1 MTFGEYI
8 RLNAFKFINQLKRDS
23 ILGYLNELGNFE
35 LEIDK
40 YGVVKKKLNE
50 FLDKAQ
56 ISSTLYKEKQQD
68 NNLNTYPVITKKF
81 ISNNLELLLSKA
93 YSKQEL
99 KKVTTSGSY
108 GTPLSFYLTPEK
120 KKRQSAEA
128 IFYSKKA
135 NYEVGICHG
144 YFRTKLSKSK
154 IKRWLQNEHF
164 ICSKVLGEAF
174 LTDTRT
180 LLKKKKIKVLIGFA
194 SAIGMFAEFCID
206 KGDKPEDFSIYGV
219 LTFAETLT
227 AKQQYNISKA
237 FGCKVVSRYGT
248 EELGILGYQED
259 REKGFVLNTCNYIF
273 EVLKLNEDISVSP
286 GEIGRVVVT
295 DLHSDAL
302 PLIRYETG
310 DLAILGDV
318 FSENNCWAKSL
329 KSLSGRVI
337 QIINAPN
344 GDQLFSSYFENILEK
359 YKIVS
364 QFQLIQET
372 EKEFTLRIVP
382 KLTFQTEDFSES
394 DIVIDMKTWLGNE
407 AQINIEIVEDI
418 EMLPS
423 GKRPSIINKKD
434 IKNAQQSMF

>member
-1 MTFGEYI
+1 MTIGEYI
-8 RLNAFKFINQLKRDS
+8 RLKAFKVINLLKSDS
-23 ILGYLNELGNFE
+23 IKGYLNELENFE
-35 LEIDK
+35 MEEAK
-40 YGVVKKKLNE
+40 YAVVEKKLYE
-50 FLDKAQ
+50 FLRRAQ
-56 ISSTLYKEKQQD
+56 DSTPLYKEKK
-68 NNLNTYPVITKKF
+68 NEYNLNAYPVITKKF
-81 ISNNLELLLSKA
+81 ISNHLELILSKS

-108 GTPLSFYLTPEK
+108 GTPFSFYLTPAK
-120 KKRQSAEA
+120 KRRQSAEA

-154 IKRWLQNEHF
+154 IERWLQNEYF
-164 ICSKVLGEAF
+164 ICSKVLGETF
-174 LTDTRT
+174 YSETRA

-194 SAIGMFAEFCID
+194 SAIGMLAEYCID

-248 EELGILGYQED
+248 EELGILGYLED
-259 REKGFVLNTCNYIF
+259 REKGFILNTCNYIF
-273 EVLKLNEDISVSP
+273 EILKLNEDISVLP
-286 GEIGRVVVT
+286 GETGRVVVT

-310 DLAILGDV
+310 DLAVLGDV
-318 FSENNCWAKSL
+318 FLENKSWAKSL

-337 QIINAPN
+337 QIINATN
-344 GDQLFSSYFENILEK
+344 GDQLFSSYFEFIIEK
-359 YKIVS
+359 YEVVT
-364 QFQLIQET
+364 QYQLVQET
-372 EKEFTLRIVP
+372 AKNFILRIVL
-382 KLTFQTEDFSES
+382 KLNFNSEDFSES
-394 DIVIDMKTWLGNE
+394 DLVLDMKKWLGE
-407 AQINIEIVEDI
+407 DAQISIEIVDDI

-423 GKRPSIINKKD
+423 GKRPSIINKID
-434 IKNAQQSMF
+434 

>member
-1 MTFGEYI
+1 MTIGEYI
-8 RLNAFKFINQLKRDS
+8 RLKAFKVINLLKRDS
-23 ILGYLNELGNFE
+23 IKGYLNELENFE
-35 LEIDK
+35 MEEAK
-40 YGVVKKKLNE
+40 YAVVEKKLYE
-50 FLDKAQ
+50 FLRRAQ
-56 ISSTLYKEKQQD
+56 DSTPLYKEKK
-68 NNLNTYPVITKKF
+68 NEYNLNAYPVITKKF
-81 ISNNLELLLSKA
+81 ISNHLELILSKS

-108 GTPLSFYLTPEK
+108 GTPFSFYLTPEK

-154 IKRWLQNEHF
+154 IKRWLQNEYF
-164 ICSKVLGEAF
+164 ICSKVLGETF
-174 LTDTRT
+174 YSETRM

-194 SAIGMFAEFCID
+194 SAIGMLAEFCID

-248 EELGILGYQED
+248 EELGILGYLED
-259 REKGFVLNTCNYIF
+259 REKGFILNTCNYIF
-273 EVLKLNEDISVSP
+273 EILKLNEDISVLP
-286 GEIGRVVVT
+286 GETGRVVVT

-310 DLAILGDV
+310 DLAVLGDV
-318 FSENNCWAKSL
+318 FLENKGWAKSL

-337 QIINAPN
+337 QIINATN
-344 GDQLFSSYFENILEK
+344 GDQLFSSYFEFIIEK
-359 YKIVS
+359 YEVVT
-364 QFQLIQET
+364 QYQLVQET
-372 EKEFTLRIVP
+372 AKNFTLRIVL
-382 KLTFQTEDFSES
+382 KLNFKSEDFSES
-394 DIVIDMKTWLGNE
+394 DLEFDMKRWLGE
-407 AQINIEIVEDI
+407 VAQIKIEIVDDI

-423 GKRPSIINKKD
+423 GKRPSIIKKVGL
-434 IKNAQQSMF
+434 

>member
-1 MTFGEYI
+1 MTIGEYI
-8 RLNAFKFINQLKRDS
+8 RLKAFKFINQLKRDS
-23 ILGYLNELGNFE
+23 IQGYLNELENFE
-35 LEIDK
+35 IEEDK
-40 YGVVKKKLNE
+40 YEVVKNKLHE
-50 FLDKAQ
+50 FLHRAQ
-56 ISSTLYKEKQQD
+56 NSSGLYKEKK
-68 NNLNTYPVITKKF
+68 NEYNLNAYPVITKKF
-81 ISNNLELLLSKA
+81 ISNNLELILSKA
-93 YSKQEL
+93 YSKQDL

-108 GTPLSFYLTPEK
+108 GTPLSFYLTPDK

-135 NYEVGICHG
+135 NYEVGIYHG

-154 IKRWLQNEHF
+154 IKRWLQNEYF

-174 LTDTRT
+174 FTDTRA

-194 SAIGMFAEFCID
+194 SAIGMLAEFCID
-206 KGDKPEDFSIYGV
+206 KGDKQEDFSIYGV

-227 AKQQYNISKA
+227 SKQQYNISKA

-259 REKGFVLNTCNYIF
+259 REKGFILNTCDYIF
-273 EVLKLNEDISVSP
+273 EVLKLHEDVSVLP

-310 DLAILGDV
+310 DLALLGEV
-318 FSENNCWAKSL
+318 FLENNGWAKSL

-344 GDQLFSSYFENILEK
+344 GDKLFSLYFENILEK
-359 YKIVS
+359 YRIVS
-364 QFQLIQET
+364 QYQLIQET
-372 EKEFTLRIVP
+372 EKEFILRIVP
-382 KLTFQTEDFSES
+382 KVIFKPEDFSEPELLL
-394 DIVIDMKTWLGNE
+394 DMKTWLGND

-423 GKRPSIINKKD
+423 GKRPSIINKLG
-434 IKNAQQSMF
+434 QV

>member
-1 MTFGEYI
+1 MTIGEYI
-8 RLNAFKFINQLKRDS
+8 RLKAFKLINQLKRDS
-23 ILGYLNELGNFE
+23 IQGFLNELENFE
-35 LEIDK
+35 IEVDK
-40 YGVVKKKLNE
+40 YGIVKKKLDE
-50 FLDKAQ
+50 FLQRAQ
-56 ISSTLYKEKQQD
+56 QSSFLYKEKKYE
-68 NNLNTYPVITKKF
+68 NNLNSYPVITKKF
-81 ISNNLELLLSKA
+81 ISNNLELILSKA

-108 GTPLSFYLTPEK
+108 GTPLSFYLTPAK

-135 NYEVGICHG
+135 NYEVGIYHG

-154 IKRWLQNEHF
+154 FKRWLQNEHF
-164 ICSKVLGEAF
+164 ISSKVIGEKF
-174 LTDTRT
+174 YTETRK

-194 SAIGMFAEFCID
+194 SAIGILAEYCID
-206 KGDKPEDFSIYGV
+206 KGDKPEDFSINGV

-237 FGCKVVSRYGT
+237 FGCKVISRYGA

-259 REKGFVLNTCNYIF
+259 REKGFILNTCNYIF
-273 EVLKLNEDISVSP
+273 EVLKFNEDSSVLP

-310 DLAILGDV
+310 DLAVLGDV
-318 FSENNCWAKSL
+318 FLENNSWAKSL

-344 GDQLFSSYFENILEK
+344 GDKLFSSYFENILEK
-359 YKIVS
+359 YTIIT
-364 QFQLIQET
+364 QYQLIQET

-382 KLTFQTEDFSES
+382 KESFKPENFSEAELLN
-394 DIVIDMKTWLGNE
+394 DMKNWLGNE
-407 AQINIEIVEDI
+407 AQIYIKIVDDI

-423 GKRPSIINKKD
+423 GKRPSIINKL
-434 IKNAQQSMF
+434 IAM

>member
-1 MTFGEYI
+1 MTIGEYI
-8 RLNAFKFINQLKRDS
+8 RLNAFKFINLLKRDP
-23 ILGYLNELGNFE
+23 IQGYLNELENFE
-35 LEIDK
+35 MEEAK
-40 YGVVKKKLNE
+40 YAVVEKKLYE
-50 FLDKAQ
+50 FLRRAQ
-56 ISSTLYKEKQQD
+56 NSTPLYKEKKYEF
-68 NNLNTYPVITKKF
+68 NLNAYPVITKKF
-81 ISNNLELLLSKA
+81 ISNNLELILSKS

-108 GTPLSFYLTPEK
+108 GTPFSYYLTPEK
-120 KKRQSAEA
+120 KKKQSAEA
-128 IFYSKKA
+128 IFYSRKA

-144 YFRTKLSKSK
+144 YFRTKLSKNK
-154 IKRWLQNEHF
+154 IKRWLQNEYF
-164 ICSKVLGEAF
+164 ICSKVIGEAF
-174 LTDTRT
+174 YTETRK

-227 AKQQYNISKA
+227 AKQQHNISMA

-259 REKGFVLNTCNYIF
+259 REKGFILNTCNYIF

-286 GEIGRVVVT
+286 GEIGRVIVT

-318 FSENNCWAKSL
+318 FSENKCWAKSL

-344 GDQLFSSYFENILEK
+344 GNQLFSSYFENILEK

-382 KLTFQTEDFSES
+382 KLTFQPEDFSES
-394 DIVIDMKTWLGNE
+394 DLELDMKSWLGSD
-407 AQINIEIVEDI
+407 AQINIEIVDDI

>member
-1 MTFGEYI
+1 MI
-8 RLNAFKFINQLKRDS
+8 
-23 ILGYLNELGNFE
+23 
-35 LEIDK
+35 
-40 YGVVKKKLNE
+40 
-50 FLDKAQ
+50 
-56 ISSTLYKEKQQD
+56 
-68 NNLNTYPVITKKF
+68 
-81 ISNNLELLLSKA
+81 LSKA
-93 YSKQEL
+93 YSNKEL

-108 GTPLSFYLTPEK
+108 GTPLSFYLTPAK

-135 NYEVGICHG
+135 NYEVGIYHG

-154 IKRWLQNEHF
+154 FKRWLQNEHF
-164 ICSKVLGEAF
+164 ICSKVIGEAF
-174 LTDTRT
+174 YTETRK

-194 SAIGMFAEFCID
+194 SAIGILAEYCID
-206 KGDKPEDFSIYGV
+206 KRDKPEDFSINGV

-237 FGCKVVSRYGT
+237 FGCKVISRYGA

-259 REKGFVLNTCNYIF
+259 REKGFILNTCNYIF
-273 EVLKLNEDISVSP
+273 EVLKLNEDSSVLP

-310 DLAILGDV
+310 DLAVLGDV
-318 FSENNCWAKSL
+318 FLENNSWAKSL

-344 GDQLFSSYFENILEK
+344 GDKLFSSYFENILEK
-359 YKIVS
+359 YTIVT
-364 QFQLIQET
+364 QYQLIQET
-372 EKEFTLRIVP
+372 EKDFTLRIVP
-382 KLTFQTEDFSES
+382 KESFKPEEFSDLELML
-394 DIVIDMKTWLGNE
+394 DMKNWLGNE
-407 AQINIEIVEDI
+407 AHIQIEIVDDI

-423 GKRPSIINKKD
+423 GKRPSIIKKP
-434 IKNAQQSMF
+434 